1 MDREVP
7 GISIPAAIIDRVDGA
22 ADEAEEA
29 YQLALEQA
37 QHALSLPG
45 VSGIHLTDFRHDGS
59 LGRLVDRPR
68 TRRRPART
76 TGRLVTDE
84 QTPPER
90 VRIRFTPSDKEVRV
104 PAGVPVFDAASWNG
118 IAIDSTCGGHGTC
131 KKCKVQILEGSVPVQ
146 SLDRRAFSQE
156 QLDDGWRLAC
166 VTRAA
171 GDLLVDVPP
180 MTTRP
185 KAATFGVGRQVILR
199 PAVQKR
205 YVELS
210 EPSLS
215 DQRTDSQRV
224 FDELDDLELTVD
236 LEVYRTLGKT
246 LRESDYQVTA
256 VVVDD
261 RLIAVEPGDT
271 TTRSFGLAF
280 DLGTTTV
287 VANLMDIT
295 TGTPVAVTSMLNK
308 QQPYGADVIA
318 RISATMLDADALGH
332 LQQLAH
338 ETLDTLAKEA
348 CAEAGVDAHEIYEV
362 ALAGNATMVHLALG
376 IDPEPLGVAPF
387 ILAARQFENVMASD
401 LGVTA
406 HPRATSD
413 RGPVVRRL
421 RGWRHHRRCARV
433 RDGPRQASAALHRH
447 RHQLRDRRGRR

>member
-1 MDREVP
+1 
-7 GISIPAAIIDRVDGA
+7 
-22 ADEAEEA
+22 
-29 YQLALEQA
+29 
-37 QHALSLPG
+37 
-45 VSGIHLTDFRHDGS
+45 
-59 LGRLVDRPR
+59 
-68 TRRRPART
+68 
-76 TGRLVTDE
+76 
-84 QTPPER
+84 
-90 VRIRFTPSDKEVRV
+90 
-104 PAGVPVFDAASWNG
+104 
-118 IAIDSTCGGHGTC
+118 
-131 KKCKVQILEGSVPVQ
+131 
-146 SLDRRAFSQE
+146 
-156 QLDDGWRLAC
+156 
-166 VTRAA
+166 
-171 GDLLVDVPP
+171 

-210 EPSLS
+210 EPSLA

-246 LRESDYQVTA
+246 LRESDYKVTA

-271 TTRSFGLAF
+271 TARSFGLAF

-295 TGTPVAVTSMLNK
+295 TGTPAAVTSMLNK

-362 ALAGNATMVHLALG
+362 ALAGNATMVQLALG

-401 LGVTA
+401 LGVDDPPA
-406 HPRATSD
+406 GASD
-413 RGPVVRRL
+413 RGPVARRL
-421 RGWRHHRRCARV
+421 RRRRHHRRCAGV
-433 RDGPRQASAALHRH
+433 RHGPRQAAPALHRH
-447 RHQLRDRRGRR
+447 RHQLRDRRRRRRTHHGDRGTGRAGLRGGLDPVRHARGPRGHRGGQGHRRRARAAGDRRRARRRCLRLGARGRGGRAGAGRA